1 MAKVFL
7 KRERKKIK
15 SYTLRQRYSFKKACV
30 EFLVHV
36 SCSGEGRRVSLQG
49 VDVCRGSGGGQGG
62 P

>member
-7 KRERKKIK
+7 KIERKKIK

-36 SCSGEGRRVSLQG
+36 SCSGGKAWLFA
-49 VDVCRGSGGGQGG
+49 GSGRLQRQWGWAGG